1 MLQERPEGKWIASFR
16 RVLKLN
22 GIGEGRSGGKRL
34 IHKGFRYISGLSGG
48 YNPELA
54 LRSAAGSNSRL
65 ARYLLIHAIELSPQ
79 PQVAYCVFCPHLL
92 FGL

>member
-1 MLQERPEGKWIASFR
+1 L
-16 RVLKLN
+16 LN
-22 GIGEGRSGGKRL
+22 SIRQGRSGGTRL
-34 IHKGFRYISGLSGG
+34 IHKGFRYILGFSGG

-65 ARYLLIHAIELSPQ
+65 ARYLLIRTIELSPQ
-79 PQVAYCVFCPHLL
+79 PLVAYCVFCSHLP

>member
-1 MLQERPEGKWIASFR
+1 
-16 RVLKLN
+16 
-22 GIGEGRSGGKRL
+22 L

-65 ARYLLIHAIELSPQ
+65 ARYLLIRTIELSPQ
-79 PQVAYCVFCPHLL
+79 PLVAYCLFCPHLL